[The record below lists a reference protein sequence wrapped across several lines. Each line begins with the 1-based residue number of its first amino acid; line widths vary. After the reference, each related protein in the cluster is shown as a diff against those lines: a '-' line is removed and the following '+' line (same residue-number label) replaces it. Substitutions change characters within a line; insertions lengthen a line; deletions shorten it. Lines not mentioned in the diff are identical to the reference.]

1 MDKQS
6 ITSIGQISEYG
17 GGDSYKEK
25 IVEMI
30 GEINNEKN
38 IKMIYGFVMQ
48 LHNKAGGR

>member
-17 GGDSYKEK
+17 GGDSYKKKTIEMVEK
-25 IVEMI
+25 
-30 GEINNEKN
+30 INNESYL
-38 IKMIYGFVMQ
+38 KMIYGFVMQ